1 MALKRSSHAVYDTN
15 YHLVWCP
22 KRRKDIFT
30 EKEIRERA
38 EQVVR
43 EICDEYRFEI
53 TEMEVAEN
61 HIHILVSFSP
71 RRFIGEVVRIIKSIS
86 ARQLFR
92 EFPRLRKRLWT
103 GQLWEDGYFART
115 VGDRMTRQIIEKY
128 IKHHRDIEQGPT
140 QLL

>member
-71 RRFIGEVVRIIKSIS
+71 RRSIGEVVRIIKSIS

-92 EFPRLRKRLWT
+92 EFPRLKKRLWT

-140 QLL
+140 QLF

>member
-1 MALKRSSHAVYDTN
+1 MGLKRSSHAVYDTN

-22 KRRKDIFT
+22 ERRKDIFA
-30 EKEIRERA
+30 EKGIRERTA
-38 EQVVR
+38 QVVG
-43 EICDEYRFEI
+43 EICDEYGFEI

-71 RRFIGEVVRIIKSIS
+71 RRSIGEVVRIIKSIS

-92 EFPRLRKRLWT
+92 EFPRLKKRLWT

-128 IKHHRDIEQGPT
+128 IKHHREIEQGPT
-140 QLL
+140 QLF

>member
-1 MALKRSSHAVYDTN
+1 MGLKRASHAVYDTN

-22 KRRKDIFT
+22 KRRKNIFVD
-30 EKEIRERA
+30 KEVRERA
-38 EQVVR
+38 EQLVR
-43 EICDEYRFEI
+43 EICEEYGFEI

-71 RRFIGEVVRIIKSIS
+71 RRSIGEVVRIIKSIS

-92 EFPRLRKRLWT
+92 EFPRLKKRLWT
-103 GQLWEDGYFART
+103 GELWEDGYFART